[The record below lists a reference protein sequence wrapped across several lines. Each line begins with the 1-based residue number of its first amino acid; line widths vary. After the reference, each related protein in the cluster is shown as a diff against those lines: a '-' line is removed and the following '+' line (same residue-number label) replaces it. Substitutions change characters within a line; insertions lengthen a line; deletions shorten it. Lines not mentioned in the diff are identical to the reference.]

1 MPPFSNTLPRRW
13 SPSELPIL
21 PFLAPRVFQPW
32 PSKGARVYLKTKPGR
47 NQGHDERARS
57 PVGRGEDT
65 YSKCSEDLSPNVL
78 VQPNTRYARFSK
90 RRTTPTSFARI
101 DISDHGSVRHFSS
114 KGSFGRI
121 TESNGDGPFSE
132 DHSKAPY
139 ESELKGPLECQP
151 NPAASTRQA
160 SGKAEDSMNASSS
173 LRPRRVRSNT
183 SSFYRPSI
191 HLETHRV
198 PSRPGALHSRSR
210 TIFNDI
216 HLYNQDVYTSHN
228 TKPSR
233 PGNPTALPLYMLS
246 KLNLQQPSSPLLLSP
261 QIKMLPEKS
270 SNGTNSSGQS
280 VAVAATTEPTR
291 THHRSTRDGS
301 ERQDLPVTGS
311 RLKNTL
317 PRRSLFFRRPSGY
330 KFLRENHQRPKGML
344 SVNRNI
350 SLNQR
355 RLHSERIT
363 TDPGLR
369 QELLS
374 HYELWAQQQGLPELS
389 TKYLRVKIDVGANI
403 MKLKTWKW
411 SSQFAIINQRHEDAL
426 KGYPKLEYKHVAVSE
441 FPLASRLLFI
451 KQDNVA
457 ALAVI
462 WRRVPTEIRSH
473 VWEELM
479 LTAMDQYPAST
490 LKLLLA
496 TYQAPFFPP
505 GWAANDCLDFAVS
518 HYFGSQEHK
527 PTPESFTAEDLRQIF
542 ESVQYLQ
549 LRGLQLSAR
558 SIYLLQLMMND
569 QEFKTFYLILTGTR
583 QHLTGKTLL
592 RFAYRFAR
600 SRQTDMS
607 FQVLQQATQQGID
620 LNLGRWPQI
629 CNVLLTGRYRDYDAH
644 VTDTELFD
652 FMLHHGMKPGIVTYN
667 ILIQNSLQAGDHLTA
682 WQIYDMMIE
691 NRVMADAYTYS
702 IMLNDAKI
710 RGDDVAVGKLA
721 HWMSEDSVRN
731 SYTVTDILD
740 TIFRL
745 HRREYFKRAPSERR
759 SLPTPFSQMLPIY
772 MKNFEVEPLAQ
783 LIPRFQENFSGLGS
797 MNPDDGVDDIH
808 HDIQG
813 RVEEDQHHPELSVTT
828 QPETAILPLES
839 AAEDAL
845 LEPNYVTLIVM
856 LKSYIGSVR
865 NYKALLRFYSHFK
878 ALIAARDPI
887 VAPLLVKAQ
896 IYNHLLV
903 GLGHLDAPMHEC
915 LKIVADMQA
924 PHSKLRNSVT
934 ESEIG
939 QSPDEDDVIAVSSSS
954 EHSDIDFESDD
965 ASFDATDNTFQPPP
979 PSLHTWTTLLNVFM
993 QRHQPRAAEK
1003 VLQIMIEKEGLEP
1016 NQATWN
1022 ALTMGYM
1029 RLQDPQMTADAL
1041 IRTKR
1046 AGFIVDHIMASRWW
1060 LRFQARAR
1068 LSEALQSAS
1077 DGNETSLADVANA
1090 MESESEIPD
1099 PADEGIIDEE
1109 VLEATTS
1116 RTGDIY
1122 RILKRRLQAVN
1133 SPVYPNWIFDA
1144 MIRVGE
1150 ENVIEPETEPI
1161 SDEVAELESVSS
1173 ESLDQPSKQAARSK
1187 VNDVVESEKASAQ
1200 PEKSI
1205 SVNEHN
1211 SLQLPD
1217 SQIDDQTEQRQRQSV
1232 IEDKRESRLLPTN
1245 KLLFR
1250 RTTQWIMTPEAKAFR
1265 LSSQE
1270 KGLLQ
1275 GVNYVDGFDK
1285 NDKDRQS

>member
-1 MPPFSNTLPRRW
+1 MPPFSNSLPRRW

-32 PSKGARVYLKTKPGR
+32 PSKGARVYLKTKTGR
-47 NQGHDERARS
+47 NQGHDRRARS
-57 PVGRGEDT
+57 PVERGEDRF
-65 YSKCSEDLSPNVL
+65 SNCPGDSSPNVL

-101 DISDHGSVRHFSS
+101 DIPDHGSIRHFSS
-114 KGSFGRI
+114 QGNFGSI
-121 TESNGDGPFSE
+121 SESNGDGRSSE

-139 ESELKGPLECQP
+139 KSVFKGPLECQP
-151 NPAASTRQA
+151 NPAASTRQD
-160 SGKAEDSMNASSS
+160 SEKREDFMNTSSS
-173 LRPRRVRSNT
+173 LRPRRVRST
-183 SSFYRPSI
+183 ASSFYRPGI

-198 PSRPGALHSRSR
+198 PPRPGVLHSRSK
-210 TIFNDI
+210 TISNEN
-216 HLYNQDVYTSHN
+216 HLYNQYAFTPRN

-233 PGNPTALPLYMLS
+233 SGNSTALPLHKLS
-246 KLNLQQPSSPLLLSP
+246 KLIPKQPTKTSPISP
-261 QIKMLPEKS
+261 QIKLLPEKS
-270 SNGTNSSGQS
+270 SNETNSSDQS
-280 VAVAATTEPTR
+280 VAVAATKKFII
-291 THHRSTRDGS
+291 THHRSTSDRS
-301 ERQDLPVTGS
+301 ERQDPPVTGS
-311 RLKNTL
+311 RLENNL
-317 PRRSLFFRRPSGY
+317 LRRSLFFRRPNGY
-330 KFLRENHQRPKGML
+330 KFLRENHRQPKGIL

-369 QELLS
+369 QELVA

-389 TKYLRVKIDVGANI
+389 TKYLKVKIDAGANI

-426 KGYPKLEYKHVAVSE
+426 KGFPKLKYNNVAVSK

-549 LRGLQLSAR
+549 LRGLRLSAR

-569 QEFKTFYLILTGTR
+569 QEFKTFYHILTGTR

-600 SRQTDMS
+600 SRQTDMA
-607 FQVLQQATQQGID
+607 FQVLQQATRQGID

-652 FMLHHGMKPGIVTYN
+652 FMLHHGLKPGIVTYN

-710 RGDDVAVGKLA
+710 RGDDVAVEKLA
-721 HWMSEDSVRN
+721 HWMSEDNVRN

-772 MKNFEVEPLAQ
+772 TKNFEVEPLAQ
-783 LIPRFQENFSGLGS
+783 LIPRFHENFLDLGS

-813 RVEEDQHHPELSVTT
+813 RVEEDTHHPDLSVTN
-828 QPETAILPLES
+828 QPETAIPPLES

-865 NYKALLRFYSHFK
+865 NYKALLRFYNHFK

-903 GLGHLDAPMHEC
+903 GLGHLDAPMHDC

-924 PHSKLRNSVT
+924 PHSKPRNSVT
-934 ESEIG
+934 ESEID
-939 QSPDEDDVIAVSSSS
+939 QSLDEDDVTAVSSSS
-954 EHSDIDFESDD
+954 EESDIDSESDD
-965 ASFDATDNTFQPPP
+965 ASFDANDDTFQPPP

-1077 DGNETSLADVANA
+1077 GGNETSLADVANA
-1090 MESESEIPD
+1090 MESESEMSD
-1099 PADEGIIDEE
+1099 MAEDDIIDEE

-1144 MIRVGE
+1144 MIRAGE
-1150 ENVIEPETEPI
+1150 ENVIEPETEPT
-1161 SDEVAELESVSS
+1161 SDEVAELESAST
-1173 ESLDQPSKQAARSK
+1173 ESLDQPSEQAGRST
-1187 VNDVVESEKASAQ
+1187 VDDVVESAMVSAQ
-1200 PEKSI
+1200 PDKSI
-1205 SVNEHN
+1205 SVNEQN
-1211 SLQLPD
+1211 SGQLPH
-1217 SQIDDQTEQRQRQSV
+1217 SQIDDQPEQRQRHLV
-1232 IEDKRESRLLPTN
+1232 IEDKRDSRLLPTN
-1245 KLLFR
+1245 KLIIR

-1265 LSSQE
+1265 RSSQE

-1275 GVNYVDGFDK
+1275 GANHVDGYDK